1 MRQTMKVYAR
11 ILLDAH
17 GALVM
22 KRAVGIIQQQQPA
35 MQMLIA
41 IGAIII
47 IAQA

>member
-22 KRAVGIIQQQQPA
+22 KRAVGIIQPHQLA
-35 MQMLIA
+35 MQMSIA
-41 IGAIII
+41 FGIII
-47 IAQA
+47 IVV